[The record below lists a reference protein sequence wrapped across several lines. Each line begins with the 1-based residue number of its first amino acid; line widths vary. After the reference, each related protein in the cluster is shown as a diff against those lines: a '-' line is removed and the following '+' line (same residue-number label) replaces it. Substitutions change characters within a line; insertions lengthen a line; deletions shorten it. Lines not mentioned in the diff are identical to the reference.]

1 MSWRSPRVT
10 FSPDIPILGGFV
22 GCPGDDSGELGCPV
36 GGLTPSMF
44 CSMLEV
50 SVIAVS
56 SSRIVAIGSV
66 EDEAPVW
73 VSGSAAFSASVP
85 LMAVLR
91 PLRERLVCIFVFA
104 GRPK

>member
-10 FSPDIPILGGFV
+10 LSPDIPILGGFV
-22 GCPGDDSGELGCPV
+22 GCPGDDNGGLGCPV

-44 CSMLEV
+44 CSMLEL

-85 LMAVLR
+85 PMAVLR
-91 PLRERLVCIFVFA
+91 PLRERLVCIFVFV